1 MKSLA
6 VAALLG
12 LVKVEAIR
20 FIDASTIQLRDEDGS
35 NENMIDDSDVVIQI
49 YDSNIENEN

>member
-20 FIDASTIQLRDEDGS
+20 FIDASTIQLRDEDGQ
-35 NENMIDDSDVVIQI
+35 NDNMIDDSDVVIQI